1 MLVNEQLSG
10 VTLGRGHRARKRI
23 INQWLRHSVNAWP
36 GRSLTPPFV
45 SRVVSRGRPR
55 ATDGRGN
62 TSFQAG
68 CSTSVISD
76 TSTLPRVSGLNSSVT
91 TKAAAAPVVAT
102 SIGMVKP
109 SGWLAAK

>member
-1 MLVNEQLSG
+1 MLVNEQLSA
-10 VTLGRGHRARKRI
+10 VTLGRGYRARKRI
-23 INQWLRHSVNAWP
+23 INQWLRHSVNALP

-45 SRVVSRGRPR
+45 SRGRPR
-55 ATDGRGN
+55 GTDGRGN
-62 TSFQAG
+62 TSRHAG